1 VENVEMPM
9 VYSAGR
15 IDRGK
20 AMAALERVGLG
31 HRADHFATELS
42 GGEQQRV
49 AIARALI
56 NDPAL
61 LLADEPTGNLDSAA
75 GQSIMTLLT
84 HLHREGRTIVLVTH
98 DEQVAS
104 HAARELVLR
113 DGALA
118 SDRALAG
125 TTR

>member
-1 VENVEMPM
+1 
-9 VYSAGR
+9 
-15 IDRGK
+15 
-20 AMAALERVGLG
+20 
-31 HRADHFATELS
+31 
-42 GGEQQRV
+42 
-49 AIARALI
+49 
-56 NDPAL
+56 
-61 LLADEPTGNLDSAA
+61 
-75 GQSIMTLLT
+75 MTLLT